1 MKKRICNIS
10 WLFALLAVVTL
21 GFTACDTDT
30 DSNPTLDLSHVGEGF
45 TLNTP
50 ANAQNNTYDLA
61 NAKSVELT
69 CSQPNYGGMPL
80 MVRYYVQVSL
90 TEDFASSKELAT
102 SYPKARMAVD
112 AREINDAMV
121 ELFQEANPDTD
132 YPATPRPLYIK
143 LRAVIDGTDNMGET
157 YSNVITLPSVLATY
171 QAPEATFETQLYV
184 VGDAV
189 GTPWT
194 TWKVVPQIYGMPG
207 CYFTMIYVPAGKGF
221 KWGTFE
227 QDWRGY
233 DRIRNWDDVAGAGV
247 SAADDGNILFENG
260 GWYVLFFE
268 AEIVGSS
275 VQYDLHIYPGAAY
288 VTGAG
293 CYTGDWLDADPTW
306 QLVAPADQ
314 TGEWASPAFIG
325 SGELRAYIKV
335 PGYDWWRTEF
345 TFHNGEIFWRNVD
358 IPNSWAETMGSDYSV
373 QVTPGQA
380 LFVNFDTNT
389 GEVR

>member
-10 WLFALLAVVTL
+10 WLFALLAMVTL
-21 GFTACDTDT
+21 GFTACETDN

-90 TEDFASSKELAT
+90 TEDFASYKELAT
-102 SYPKARMAVD
+102 SYTTAKMAVD

-121 ELFQEANPDTD
+121 ELFQEAKPDTD

-157 YSNVITLPSVLATY
+157 YSNVIALPSVLASY

-184 VGDAV
+184 VGQAI
-189 GTPWT
+189 GEAWS
-194 TWKVVPQIYGMPG
+194 TWKPVPQIYDMPG
-207 CYFTMIYVPAGKGF
+207 YYYTVVYVPEGTGF
-221 KWGTFE
+221 KWGAYE

-233 DRIRNWDDVAGAGV
+233 DRIRNWDDVAGADV
-247 SAADDGNILFENG
+247 SASSDGNIVFANG
-260 GWYVLFFE
+260 GWYTLFFE

-275 VQYDLHIYPGAAY
+275 VQYDLHILPAEVY
-288 VTGAG
+288 VIGNSMG
-293 CYTGDWLDADPTW
+293 GNWNVADPTLAL
-306 QLVAPADQ
+306 QAPADQ
-314 TGEWASPAFIG
+314 TGDWVSPAFTG
-325 SGELRAYIKV
+325 SGELRAYVNV

-345 TFHNGEIFWRNVD
+345 TLHNGEVYWRDVNIID
-358 IPNSWAETMGSDYSV
+358 SWSELGSDYAV
-373 QVTPGQA
+373 QVSPGQC
-380 LFVNFDTNT
+380 LYVNFDSNT

>member
-10 WLFALLAVVTL
+10 WLLALLAVVTL

-30 DSNPTLDLSHVGEGF
+30 DSNPTLDLSHVDEGF
-45 TLNTP
+45 PLNVP
-50 ANAQNNTYDLA
+50 ANAENNTYDLA
-61 NAKSVELT
+61 NATSLELT

-90 TEDFASSKELAT
+90 TEDFASYRELAT
-102 SYPKARMAVD
+102 SYTTAKMAVD

-132 YPATPRPLYIK
+132 YPATPCPLYIK

-157 YSNVITLPSVLATY
+157 YSNVITLPSVLASY

-184 VGDAV
+184 VGQAI
-189 GTPWT
+189 GEAWS
-194 TWKVVPQIYGMPG
+194 TWKPVPQIYDMPG
-207 CYFTMIYVPAGKGF
+207 CYYTVVYVPEGTGF
-221 KWGTFE
+221 KWGAYE

-233 DRIRNWDDVAGAGV
+233 DRIRNWDDVAGADV
-247 SAADDGNILFENG
+247 SASSDGNIVFANG
-260 GWYVLFFE
+260 GWYTLFFE

-275 VQYDLHIYPGAAY
+275 VQYDLHILPAEVY
-288 VTGAG
+288 VIGNSMG
-293 CYTGDWLDADPTW
+293 GNWNVADPTLAL
-306 QLVAPADQ
+306 QAPADQ
-314 TGEWASPAFIG
+314 TGDWVSPAFTG
-325 SGELRAYIKV
+325 SGELRAYVNV

-345 TFHNGEIFWRNVD
+345 TLHNGEVYWRDVNIID
-358 IPNSWAETMGSDYSV
+358 SWSELGSDYAV
-373 QVTPGQA
+373 QVSPGQC
-380 LFVNFDTNT
+380 LYVNFDSNT

>member
-10 WLFALLAVVTL
+10 WLFALLAMVTL
-21 GFTACDTDT
+21 GFTACETDN

-90 TEDFASSKELAT
+90 TEDFASYKELAT
-102 SYPKARMAVD
+102 SYTTAKMAVD

-157 YSNVITLPSVLATY
+157 YSNVITLPSVLASY

-184 VGDAV
+184 VGQAI
-189 GTPWT
+189 GEAWS
-194 TWKVVPQIYGMPG
+194 TWKPVPQIYDMPG
-207 CYFTMIYVPAGKGF
+207 CYYTVVYVPEGTGF
-221 KWGTFE
+221 KWGAYE

-233 DRIRNWDDVAGAGV
+233 DRIRNWDDVAGADV
-247 SAADDGNILFENG
+247 SASSDGNIVFANG
-260 GWYVLFFE
+260 GWYTLFFE

-275 VQYDLHIYPGAAY
+275 VQYDLHILPAEVY
-288 VTGAG
+288 VIGNSMG
-293 CYTGDWLDADPTW
+293 GNWNVADPTLAL
-306 QLVAPADQ
+306 QAPADQ
-314 TGEWASPAFIG
+314 TGDWVSPAFTG
-325 SGELRAYIKV
+325 SGELRAYVNV

-345 TFHNGEIFWRNVD
+345 TLHNGEVYWRDVNIID
-358 IPNSWAETMGSDYSV
+358 SWSELGSDYAV
-373 QVTPGQA
+373 QVSPGQC
-380 LFVNFDTNT
+380 LYVNFDSNT

>member
-10 WLFALLAVVTL
+10 WLFALLAMVTL
-21 GFTACDTDT
+21 GFTACETDN

-90 TEDFASSKELAT
+90 TEDFASYKELAT
-102 SYPKARMAVD
+102 SYTTAKMAVN

-157 YSNVITLPSVLATY
+157 YSNVITLPSVLASY

-184 VGDAV
+184 VGQAI
-189 GTPWT
+189 GEAWS
-194 TWKVVPQIYGMPG
+194 TWKPVPQIYDMPG
-207 CYFTMIYVPAGKGF
+207 CYYTVVYVPEGTGF
-221 KWGTFE
+221 KWGVEE

-233 DRIRNWDDVAGAGV
+233 DRIRNWDDVAGADV
-247 SAADDGNILFENG
+247 SASSDGNIVFANG
-260 GWYVLFFE
+260 GWYTLFFE

-275 VQYDLHIYPGAAY
+275 VQYDLHILPAEVY
-288 VTGAG
+288 VIGNSMG
-293 CYTGDWLDADPTW
+293 GNWNVADPTLAL
-306 QLVAPADQ
+306 QAPADQ
-314 TGEWASPAFIG
+314 TGDWVSPAFTG
-325 SGELRAYIKV
+325 SGELRAYVNV

-345 TFHNGEIFWRNVD
+345 TLHNGEVYWRDVNIID
-358 IPNSWAETMGSDYSV
+358 SWSELGSDYAV
-373 QVTPGQA
+373 QVSPGQC
-380 LFVNFDTNT
+380 LYVNFDSNT

>member
-10 WLFALLAVVTL
+10 WLLALLAVVTL

-45 TLNTP
+45 PLNVP
-50 ANAQNNTYDLA
+50 ANAENNTYDLA

-90 TEDFASSKELAT
+90 TEDFASYKELAT
-102 SYPKARMAVD
+102 SYTKAKMAVV

-157 YSNVITLPSVLATY
+157 YSNVITLPSVLASY

-184 VGDAV
+184 VGQAI
-189 GTPWT
+189 GEAWS
-194 TWKVVPQIYGMPG
+194 TWKPVPQIYDMPG
-207 CYFTMIYVPAGKGF
+207 CYYTVVYVPEGTGF
-221 KWGTFE
+221 KWGAYE

-233 DRIRNWDDVAGAGV
+233 DRIRNWDDVAGADV
-247 SAADDGNILFENG
+247 SASSDGNIVFANG
-260 GWYVLFFE
+260 GWYTLFFE

-275 VQYDLHIYPGAAY
+275 VQYDLHILPAEVY
-288 VTGAG
+288 VIGNSMG
-293 CYTGDWLDADPTW
+293 GNWNVADPTLAL
-306 QLVAPADQ
+306 QAPADQ
-314 TGEWASPAFIG
+314 TGDWVSPAFTG
-325 SGELRAYIKV
+325 SGELRAYVNV

-345 TFHNGEIFWRNVD
+345 TLHNGEVYWRDVNIID
-358 IPNSWAETMGSDYSV
+358 SWSELGSDYAV
-373 QVTPGQA
+373 QVSPGQC
-380 LFVNFDTNT
+380 LYVNFDSNT

>member
-10 WLFALLAVVTL
+10 WLLALLAVVTL

-45 TLNTP
+45 PLNVP
-50 ANAQNNTYDLA
+50 ANAENNTYDLA
-61 NAKSVELT
+61 NATSLELT

-90 TEDFASSKELAT
+90 TEDFASYRELAT
-102 SYPKARMAVD
+102 SYTTAKMAVD

-132 YPATPRPLYIK
+132 YPATPCPLYIK

-184 VGDAV
+184 VGQAI
-189 GTPWT
+189 GEAWS
-194 TWKVVPQIYGMPG
+194 TWKPVPQIYDMPG
-207 CYFTMIYVPAGKGF
+207 CYYTVVYVPEGTGF
-221 KWGTFE
+221 KWGAYE

-233 DRIRNWDDVAGAGV
+233 DRIRNWDDVAGADV
-247 SAADDGNILFENG
+247 SASSDGNIVFANG
-260 GWYVLFFE
+260 GWYTLFFE

-275 VQYDLHIYPGAAY
+275 VQYDLHILPAEVY
-288 VTGAG
+288 VIGNSMG
-293 CYTGDWLDADPTW
+293 GNWNVADPTLAL
-306 QLVAPADQ
+306 QAPADQ
-314 TGEWASPAFIG
+314 TGDWVSPAFTG
-325 SGELRAYIKV
+325 SGELRAYVNV

-345 TFHNGEIFWRNVD
+345 TLHNGEVYWRDVNIID
-358 IPNSWAETMGSDYSV
+358 SWSELGSDYAV
-373 QVTPGQA
+373 QVSPGQC
-380 LFVNFDTNT
+380 LYVNFDSNT

>member
-10 WLFALLAVVTL
+10 WLFALLAMVTL
-21 GFTACDTDT
+21 GFTACETDN

-80 MVRYYVQVSL
+80 MVRYCVQVSL
-90 TEDFASSKELAT
+90 TEDFASYRELAT
-102 SYPKARMAVD
+102 SYTTAKMAVD

-157 YSNVITLPSVLATY
+157 YSNVITLPSVLASY

-184 VGDAV
+184 VGQAI
-189 GTPWT
+189 GEAWS
-194 TWKVVPQIYGMPG
+194 TWKPVPQIYDMPG
-207 CYFTMIYVPAGKGF
+207 CYYTVVYVPEGTGF
-221 KWGTFE
+221 KWGVYE

-233 DRIRNWDDVAGAGV
+233 DRIRNWDDVAGADV
-247 SAADDGNILFENG
+247 SASSDGNIVFANG
-260 GWYVLFFE
+260 GWYTLFFE

-275 VQYDLHIYPGAAY
+275 VQYDLHILPAEVY
-288 VTGAG
+288 VIGNSMG
-293 CYTGDWLDADPTW
+293 GNWNVADPTLAL
-306 QLVAPADQ
+306 QAPADQ
-314 TGEWASPAFIG
+314 TGDWVSPAFTG
-325 SGELRAYIKV
+325 SGELRAYVNV

-345 TFHNGEIFWRNVD
+345 TLHNGEVYWRDVNIID
-358 IPNSWAETMGSDYSV
+358 SWSELGSDYAV
-373 QVTPGQA
+373 QVSPGQC
-380 LFVNFDTNT
+380 LYVNFDSNT

>member
-10 WLFALLAVVTL
+10 WLLALLAVVTL

-45 TLNTP
+45 PLNVP
-50 ANAQNNTYDLA
+50 ANAENNTYDLA
-61 NAKSVELT
+61 NATSLELT

-90 TEDFASSKELAT
+90 TEDFASYRELAT
-102 SYPKARMAVD
+102 SYTTAKMAVD

-132 YPATPRPLYIK
+132 YPATPCPLYIK

-157 YSNVITLPSVLATY
+157 YSNVITLPSVLASY

-184 VGDAV
+184 VGQAI
-189 GTPWT
+189 GEAWS
-194 TWKVVPQIYGMPG
+194 TWKPVPQIYDMPG
-207 CYFTMIYVPAGKGF
+207 CYYTVVYVPEGTGF
-221 KWGTFE
+221 KWGAYE

-233 DRIRNWDDVAGAGV
+233 DRIRNWDDVAGADV
-247 SAADDGNILFENG
+247 SASSDGNIVFANG
-260 GWYVLFFE
+260 GWYTLFFE

-275 VQYDLHIYPGAAY
+275 VQYDLHILPAEVY
-288 VTGAG
+288 VIGNSMG
-293 CYTGDWLDADPTW
+293 GNWNVADPTLAL
-306 QLVAPADQ
+306 QAPADQ
-314 TGEWASPAFIG
+314 TGDWVSPAFTG
-325 SGELRAYIKV
+325 SGELRAYVNV

-345 TFHNGEIFWRNVD
+345 TLHNGEVYWRDVNIID
-358 IPNSWAETMGSDYSV
+358 SWSELGSDYAV
-373 QVTPGQA
+373 QVSPGQR
-380 LFVNFDTNT
+380 LYVNFDSNT

>member
-10 WLFALLAVVTL
+10 WLLALLAVVTL

-45 TLNTP
+45 PLNVP
-50 ANAQNNTYDLA
+50 ANAENNTYDLA
-61 NAKSVELT
+61 NATSLELT

-90 TEDFASSKELAT
+90 TEDFASYKELAT
-102 SYPKARMAVD
+102 SYTKAKMAVD

-157 YSNVITLPSVLATY
+157 YSNVITLPSVLASY

-184 VGDAV
+184 VGQAI
-189 GTPWT
+189 GEAWS
-194 TWKVVPQIYGMPG
+194 TWKPVPQIYDMPG
-207 CYFTMIYVPAGKGF
+207 CYYTVVYVPEGTGF
-221 KWGTFE
+221 KWGAYE

-233 DRIRNWDDVAGAGV
+233 DRIRNWDDVAGADV
-247 SAADDGNILFENG
+247 SASSDGNIVFANG
-260 GWYVLFFE
+260 GWYTLFFE

-275 VQYDLHIYPGAAY
+275 VQYDLHILPAEVY
-288 VTGAG
+288 VIGNSMG
-293 CYTGDWLDADPTW
+293 GNWNVADPTLAL
-306 QLVAPADQ
+306 QAPADQ
-314 TGEWASPAFIG
+314 TGDWVSPAFTG
-325 SGELRAYIKV
+325 SGELRAYVNV

-345 TFHNGEIFWRNVD
+345 TLHNGEVYWRDVNIID
-358 IPNSWAETMGSDYSV
+358 SWSELGSDYAV
-373 QVTPGQA
+373 QVSPGQC
-380 LFVNFDTNT
+380 LYVNFDSNT

>member
-1 MKKRICNIS
+1 
-10 WLFALLAVVTL
+10 
-21 GFTACDTDT
+21 
-30 DSNPTLDLSHVGEGF
+30 
-45 TLNTP
+45 
-50 ANAQNNTYDLA
+50 
-61 NAKSVELT
+61 
-69 CSQPNYGGMPL
+69 
-80 MVRYYVQVSL
+80 
-90 TEDFASSKELAT
+90 
-102 SYPKARMAVD
+102 MA
-112 AREINDAMV
+112 
-121 ELFQEANPDTD
+121 P
-132 YPATPRPLYIK
+132 
-143 LRAVIDGTDNMGET
+143 
-157 YSNVITLPSVLATY
+157 
-171 QAPEATFETQLYV
+171 V

-221 KWGTFE
+221 KWGAFE

-335 PGYDWWRTEF
+335 PGYDWWHTEF
-345 TFHNGEIFWRNVD
+345 TLHNGEVYWRDVNIID
-358 IPNSWAETMGSDYSV
+358 SWSELGSDYAV
-373 QVTPGQA
+373 QVSPGQC
-380 LFVNFDTNT
+380 LYVNFDSNT

>member
-102 SYPKARMAVD
+102 SYPTARMAVD

-121 ELFQEANPDTD
+121 ELFQEANPGTD

-157 YSNVITLPSVLATY
+157 YSNVITLPSVLASY

-184 VGDAV
+184 VGQAI
-189 GTPWT
+189 GEAWS
-194 TWKVVPQIYGMPG
+194 TWKPVPQIYDMPG
-207 CYFTMIYVPAGKGF
+207 CYYTVVYVPEGTGF
-221 KWGTFE
+221 KWGAYE

-233 DRIRNWDDVAGAGV
+233 DRIRNWDDVAGADV
-247 SAADDGNILFENG
+247 SASSDGNIVFANG
-260 GWYVLFFE
+260 GWYTLFFE

-275 VQYDLHIYPGAAY
+275 VQYDLHILPAEVY
-288 VTGAG
+288 VIGNSMG
-293 CYTGDWLDADPTW
+293 GNWNVADPTLAL
-306 QLVAPADQ
+306 QAPADQ
-314 TGEWASPAFIG
+314 TGDWVSPAFTG
-325 SGELRAYIKV
+325 SGELRAYVNV

-345 TFHNGEIFWRNVD
+345 TLHNGEVYWRDVNIID
-358 IPNSWAETMGSDYSV
+358 SWSELGSDYAV
-373 QVTPGQA
+373 QVSPGQC
-380 LFVNFDTNT
+380 LYVNFDSNT

>member
-90 TEDFASSKELAT
+90 TEDFASYKELAT
-102 SYPKARMAVD
+102 SYTKAKMAVD

-132 YPATPRPLYIK
+132 YPATPCPLYIK

-157 YSNVITLPSVLATY
+157 YSNVITLPSVLASY

-184 VGDAV
+184 VGQAI
-189 GTPWT
+189 GEAWS
-194 TWKVVPQIYGMPG
+194 TWKPVPQIYDMPG
-207 CYFTMIYVPAGKGF
+207 CYYTVVYVPEGTGF
-221 KWGTFE
+221 KWGAYE

-233 DRIRNWDDVAGAGV
+233 DRIRNWDDVAGADV
-247 SAADDGNILFENG
+247 SASSDGNIVFANG
-260 GWYVLFFE
+260 GWYTLFFE

-275 VQYDLHIYPGAAY
+275 VQYDLHILPAEVY
-288 VTGAG
+288 VIGNSMG
-293 CYTGDWLDADPTW
+293 GNWNVADPTLAL
-306 QLVAPADQ
+306 QAPADQ
-314 TGEWASPAFIG
+314 TGDWVSPAFTG
-325 SGELRAYIKV
+325 SGELRAYVNV

-345 TFHNGEIFWRNVD
+345 TLHNGEVYWRDVNIID
-358 IPNSWAETMGSDYSV
+358 SWSELGSDYAV
-373 QVTPGQA
+373 QVSPGQC
-380 LFVNFDTNT
+380 LYVNFDSNT

>member
-10 WLFALLAVVTL
+10 WLLALIAVVTL

-45 TLNTP
+45 PLNVP
-50 ANAQNNTYDLA
+50 ANAENNTYDLA
-61 NAKSVELT
+61 NATSLELT

-90 TEDFASSKELAT
+90 TEDFASFRELAT
-102 SYPKARMAVD
+102 SYTMAKMAVD

-132 YPATPRPLYIK
+132 YPATPCPLYIK

-157 YSNVITLPSVLATY
+157 YSNVITLPSVLASY

-184 VGDAV
+184 VGQAI
-189 GTPWT
+189 GEAWS
-194 TWKVVPQIYGMPG
+194 TWKPVPQIYDMPG
-207 CYFTMIYVPAGKGF
+207 CYYTVVYVPEGTGF
-221 KWGTFE
+221 KWGAYE

-233 DRIRNWDDVAGAGV
+233 DRIRNWDDVAGADV
-247 SAADDGNILFENG
+247 SASSDGNIVFANG
-260 GWYVLFFE
+260 GWYTLFFE

-275 VQYDLHIYPGAAY
+275 VQYDLHILPAEVY
-288 VTGAG
+288 VIGNSMG
-293 CYTGDWLDADPTW
+293 GNWNVADPTLAL
-306 QLVAPADQ
+306 QAPADQ
-314 TGEWASPAFIG
+314 TGDWVSPAFTG
-325 SGELRAYIKV
+325 SGELRAYVNV

-345 TFHNGEIFWRNVD
+345 TLHNGEVYWRDVNIID
-358 IPNSWAETMGSDYSV
+358 SWSELGSDYAV
-373 QVTPGQA
+373 QVSPGQC
-380 LFVNFDTNT
+380 LYVNFDSNT

>member
-30 DSNPTLDLSHVGEGF
+30 DSNPTLDLNHVGEGF

-102 SYPKARMAVD
+102 SYPTARMAVD

-157 YSNVITLPSVLATY
+157 YSNVITLPSVLASY

-184 VGDAV
+184 VGQAI
-189 GTPWT
+189 GEAWS
-194 TWKVVPQIYGMPG
+194 TWKPVPQIYDMPG
-207 CYFTMIYVPAGKGF
+207 CYYTVVYVPEGTGF
-221 KWGTFE
+221 KWGAYE

-233 DRIRNWDDVAGAGV
+233 DRIRNWDDVAGADV
-247 SAADDGNILFENG
+247 SASSDGNIVFANG
-260 GWYVLFFE
+260 GWYTLFFE

-275 VQYDLHIYPGAAY
+275 VQYDLHILPAEVY
-288 VTGAG
+288 VIGNSMG
-293 CYTGDWLDADPTW
+293 GNWNVADPTLAL
-306 QLVAPADQ
+306 QAPADQ
-314 TGEWASPAFIG
+314 TGDWVSPAFTG
-325 SGELRAYIKV
+325 SGELRAYVNV

-345 TFHNGEIFWRNVD
+345 TLHNGEVYWRDVNIID
-358 IPNSWAETMGSDYSV
+358 SWSELGSDYAV
-373 QVTPGQA
+373 QVSPGQC
-380 LFVNFDTNT
+380 LYVNFDSNT

>member
-102 SYPKARMAVD
+102 SYPTARMAVD

-132 YPATPRPLYIK
+132 YPATPRALYIK

-157 YSNVITLPSVLATY
+157 YSNVITLPSVLASY

-184 VGDAV
+184 VGQAI
-189 GTPWT
+189 GEAWS
-194 TWKVVPQIYGMPG
+194 TWKPVPQIYDMPG
-207 CYFTMIYVPAGKGF
+207 CYYTVVYVPEGTGF
-221 KWGTFE
+221 KWGAYE

-233 DRIRNWDDVAGAGV
+233 DRIHNWDDVAGADV
-247 SAADDGNILFENG
+247 SASSDGNIVFANG
-260 GWYVLFFE
+260 GWYTLFFE

-275 VQYDLHIYPGAAY
+275 VQYDLHILPAEVY
-288 VTGAG
+288 VIGNSMG
-293 CYTGDWLDADPTW
+293 GNWNVADPTLAL
-306 QLVAPADQ
+306 QAPADQ
-314 TGEWASPAFIG
+314 TGDWVSPAFTG
-325 SGELRAYIKV
+325 SGELRAYVNV

-345 TFHNGEIFWRNVD
+345 TLHNGEVYWRDVNIID
-358 IPNSWAETMGSDYSV
+358 SWSELGSDYAV
-373 QVTPGQA
+373 QVSPGQC
-380 LFVNFDTNT
+380 LYVNFDSNT

>member
-10 WLFALLAVVTL
+10 WLLALLAVVTL
-21 GFTACDTDT
+21 GFTACETDT
-30 DSNPTLDLSHVGEGF
+30 DSNPTLDLSHVDEGF
-45 TLNTP
+45 PLNVP
-50 ANAQNNTYDLA
+50 ANAENNTYDLA
-61 NAKSVELT
+61 NATSLELT

-90 TEDFASSKELAT
+90 TEDFASYKELAT
-102 SYPKARMAVD
+102 SYTTAKMAVD

-157 YSNVITLPSVLATY
+157 YSNVIALPSVLASY

-184 VGDAV
+184 VGQAI
-189 GTPWT
+189 GEAWS
-194 TWKVVPQIYGMPG
+194 TWKPVPQIYDMPG
-207 CYFTMIYVPAGKGF
+207 CYYTVVYVPEGTGF
-221 KWGTFE
+221 KWGAYE

-233 DRIRNWDDVAGAGV
+233 DRIRNWDDVAGADV
-247 SAADDGNILFENG
+247 SASSDGNIVFANG
-260 GWYVLFFE
+260 GWYTLFFE

-275 VQYDLHIYPGAAY
+275 VQYDLHILPAEVY
-288 VTGAG
+288 VIGNSMG
-293 CYTGDWLDADPTW
+293 GNWNVADPTLAL
-306 QLVAPADQ
+306 QAPADQ
-314 TGEWASPAFIG
+314 TGDWVSPAFTG
-325 SGELRAYIKV
+325 SGELRAYVNV

-345 TFHNGEIFWRNVD
+345 TLHNGEVYWRDVNIID
-358 IPNSWAETMGSDYSV
+358 SWSELGSDYAV
-373 QVTPGQA
+373 QVSPGQC
-380 LFVNFDTNT
+380 LYVNFDSNT

>member
-10 WLFALLAVVTL
+10 WLFALLAMVTL
-21 GFTACDTDT
+21 GFTACETDN

-90 TEDFASSKELAT
+90 TEDFASYKELAT
-102 SYPKARMAVD
+102 SYTTAKMAVN

-132 YPATPRPLYIK
+132 YPATPCPLYIK

-221 KWGTFE
+221 KWGAFE

-275 VQYDLHIYPGAAY
+275 VQYDLHILPAEVY
-288 VTGAG
+288 VIGNSMG
-293 CYTGDWLDADPTW
+293 GNWNVADPTLAL
-306 QLVAPADQ
+306 QAPADQ
-314 TGEWASPAFIG
+314 TGDWVSPAFTG
-325 SGELRAYIKV
+325 SGELRAYVNV

-345 TFHNGEIFWRNVD
+345 TLHNGEVYWRDVNIID
-358 IPNSWAETMGSDYSV
+358 SWSELGSDYAV
-373 QVTPGQA
+373 QVSPGQC
-380 LFVNFDTNT
+380 LYVNFDSNT

>member
-10 WLFALLAVVTL
+10 WLLALLAVVTL
-21 GFTACDTDT
+21 GFTACETDT
-30 DSNPTLDLSHVGEGF
+30 DSNPTLDLSHVDEGF
-45 TLNTP
+45 PLNVP
-50 ANAQNNTYDLA
+50 ANAENNTYDLA
-61 NAKSVELT
+61 NATSLELT

-90 TEDFASSKELAT
+90 TEDFASYKELAT
-102 SYPKARMAVD
+102 SYTTAKMAVD

-157 YSNVITLPSVLATY
+157 YSNVITLPSVLASY

-184 VGDAV
+184 VGQAI
-189 GTPWT
+189 GEAWS
-194 TWKVVPQIYGMPG
+194 TWKPVPQIYDMPG
-207 CYFTMIYVPAGKGF
+207 CYYTVVYVPEGTGF
-221 KWGTFE
+221 KWGAYE

-233 DRIRNWDDVAGAGV
+233 DRIRNWDDVAGADV
-247 SAADDGNILFENG
+247 SASSDGNIVFANG
-260 GWYVLFFE
+260 GWYTLFFE

-275 VQYDLHIYPGAAY
+275 VQYDLHILPAEVY
-288 VTGAG
+288 VIGNSMG
-293 CYTGDWLDADPTW
+293 GNWNVADPTLAL
-306 QLVAPADQ
+306 QAPADQ
-314 TGEWASPAFIG
+314 TGDWVSPAFTG
-325 SGELRAYIKV
+325 SGELRAYVNV

-345 TFHNGEIFWRNVD
+345 TLHNGEVYWRDVNIID
-358 IPNSWAETMGSDYSV
+358 SWSELGSDYAV
-373 QVTPGQA
+373 QVSPGQC
-380 LFVNFDTNT
+380 LYVNFDSNT

>member
-10 WLFALLAVVTL
+10 WLFALLAMVTL
-21 GFTACDTDT
+21 GFTACETDN

-80 MVRYYVQVSL
+80 IVRYYVQVSL
-90 TEDFASSKELAT
+90 TEDFASYKELAT
-102 SYPKARMAVD
+102 SYTTAKMAVN

-157 YSNVITLPSVLATY
+157 YSNVITLPSVLASY

-184 VGDAV
+184 VGQAI
-189 GTPWT
+189 GEAWS
-194 TWKVVPQIYGMPG
+194 TWKPVPQIYDMPG
-207 CYFTMIYVPAGKGF
+207 CYYTVVYVPEGTGF
-221 KWGTFE
+221 KWGAYE

-233 DRIRNWDDVAGAGV
+233 DRIRNWDDVAGADV
-247 SAADDGNILFENG
+247 SASSDGNIVFANG
-260 GWYVLFFE
+260 GWYTLFFE

-275 VQYDLHIYPGAAY
+275 VQYDLHILPAEVY
-288 VTGAG
+288 VIGNSMG
-293 CYTGDWLDADPTW
+293 GNWNVADPTLAL
-306 QLVAPADQ
+306 QAPADQ
-314 TGEWASPAFIG
+314 TGDWVSPAFTG
-325 SGELRAYIKV
+325 SGELRAYVNV

-345 TFHNGEIFWRNVD
+345 TLHNGEVYWRDVNIID
-358 IPNSWAETMGSDYSV
+358 SWSELGSDYAV
-373 QVTPGQA
+373 QVSPGQC
-380 LFVNFDTNT
+380 LYVNFDSNT

>member
-10 WLFALLAVVTL
+10 WLFALLAMVTL
-21 GFTACDTDT
+21 GFTACETDN

-90 TEDFASSKELAT
+90 TEDFASYKELAT
-102 SYPKARMAVD
+102 SYTTAKMAVN

-132 YPATPRPLYIK
+132 YPAAPRPLYIK

-157 YSNVITLPSVLATY
+157 YSNVITLPSVLASY

-184 VGDAV
+184 VGQAI
-189 GTPWT
+189 GEAWS
-194 TWKVVPQIYGMPG
+194 TWKPVPQIYDMPG
-207 CYFTMIYVPAGKGF
+207 CYYTVVYVPEGTGF
-221 KWGTFE
+221 KWGAYE

-233 DRIRNWDDVAGAGV
+233 DRIRNWDDVAGADV
-247 SAADDGNILFENG
+247 SASSDGNIVFANG
-260 GWYVLFFE
+260 GWYTLFFE

-275 VQYDLHIYPGAAY
+275 VQYDLHILPAEVY
-288 VTGAG
+288 VIGNSMG
-293 CYTGDWLDADPTW
+293 GNWNVADPTLAL
-306 QLVAPADQ
+306 QAPADQ
-314 TGEWASPAFIG
+314 TGDWVSPAFTG
-325 SGELRAYIKV
+325 SGELRAYVNV

-345 TFHNGEIFWRNVD
+345 TLHNGEVYWRDVNIID
-358 IPNSWAETMGSDYSV
+358 SWSELGSDYAV
-373 QVTPGQA
+373 QVSPGQR
-380 LFVNFDTNT
+380 LYVNFDSNT

>member
-10 WLFALLAVVTL
+10 WLLALLAVVTL

-45 TLNTP
+45 PLNVP
-50 ANAQNNTYDLA
+50 ANAENNTYDLA
-61 NAKSVELT
+61 NATSLELT

-90 TEDFASSKELAT
+90 TEDFASYKELAT
-102 SYPKARMAVD
+102 SYTMAKMAVD
-112 AREINDAMV
+112 AREINNAMV

-157 YSNVITLPSVLATY
+157 YSNVITLPSVLASY

-184 VGDAV
+184 VGQAI
-189 GTPWT
+189 GEAWS
-194 TWKVVPQIYGMPG
+194 TWKPVPQIYDMPG
-207 CYFTMIYVPAGKGF
+207 CYYTVVYVPEGTGF
-221 KWGTFE
+221 KWGAYE

-233 DRIRNWDDVAGAGV
+233 DRIRNWDDVAGADV
-247 SAADDGNILFENG
+247 SASSDGNIVFANG

-275 VQYDLHIYPGAAY
+275 VQYDLHILPAEVY
-288 VTGAG
+288 VIGNSMG
-293 CYTGDWLDADPTW
+293 GNWNVADPTLAL
-306 QLVAPADQ
+306 QAPADQ
-314 TGEWASPAFIG
+314 TGDWVSPAFTG
-325 SGELRAYIKV
+325 SGELRAYVNV

-345 TFHNGEIFWRNVD
+345 TLHNGEVYWRDVNIID
-358 IPNSWAETMGSDYSV
+358 SWSELGSDYAV
-373 QVTPGQA
+373 QVSPGQC
-380 LFVNFDTNT
+380 LYVNFDSNT

>member
-10 WLFALLAVVTL
+10 WLLALLAVVTL
-21 GFTACDTDT
+21 GFTACETDT
-30 DSNPTLDLSHVGEGF
+30 DSNPTLDLSHVDERF
-45 TLNTP
+45 PLNVP
-50 ANAQNNTYDLA
+50 ANAENNTYDLA
-61 NAKSVELT
+61 NATSLELT

-90 TEDFASSKELAT
+90 TEDFASYKELAT
-102 SYPKARMAVD
+102 SYTTAKMAVD

-157 YSNVITLPSVLATY
+157 YSNVIALPSVLASY

-184 VGDAV
+184 VGQAI
-189 GTPWT
+189 GEAWS
-194 TWKVVPQIYGMPG
+194 TWKPVPQIYDMPG
-207 CYFTMIYVPAGKGF
+207 CYYTVVYVPEGTGF
-221 KWGTFE
+221 KWGAYE

-233 DRIRNWDDVAGAGV
+233 DRIRNWDDVAGADV
-247 SAADDGNILFENG
+247 SASSDGNIVFANG
-260 GWYVLFFE
+260 GWYTLFFE

-275 VQYDLHIYPGAAY
+275 VQYDLHILPAEVY
-288 VTGAG
+288 VIGNSMG
-293 CYTGDWLDADPTW
+293 GNWNVADPTLAL
-306 QLVAPADQ
+306 QAPADQ
-314 TGEWASPAFIG
+314 TGDWVSPAFTG
-325 SGELRAYIKV
+325 SGELRAYVNV

-345 TFHNGEIFWRNVD
+345 TLHNGEVYWRDVNIID
-358 IPNSWAETMGSDYSV
+358 SWSELGSDYAV
-373 QVTPGQA
+373 QVLPGQC
-380 LFVNFDTNT
+380 LYVNFDSNT

>member
-10 WLFALLAVVTL
+10 WLLALLAVVTL

-45 TLNTP
+45 PLNVP
-50 ANAQNNTYDLA
+50 ANAENNTYDLA
-61 NAKSVELT
+61 NATSLELT

-90 TEDFASSKELAT
+90 TEDFASFRELAT
-102 SYPKARMAVD
+102 SYTTAKMAVD

-157 YSNVITLPSVLATY
+157 YSNVITLPSVLASY

-184 VGDAV
+184 VGQAI
-189 GTPWT
+189 GEAWS
-194 TWKVVPQIYGMPG
+194 TWKPVPQIYDMPG
-207 CYFTMIYVPAGKGF
+207 CYYTVVYVPEGTGF
-221 KWGTFE
+221 KWGAYE

-233 DRIRNWDDVAGAGV
+233 DRIRNWDDVAGADV
-247 SAADDGNILFENG
+247 SASSDGNIVFANG
-260 GWYVLFFE
+260 GWYTLFFE

-275 VQYDLHIYPGAAY
+275 VQYDLHILPAEVY
-288 VTGAG
+288 VIGNSMG
-293 CYTGDWLDADPTW
+293 GNWNVADPTLAL
-306 QLVAPADQ
+306 QAPADQ
-314 TGEWASPAFIG
+314 TGDWVSPAFTG
-325 SGELRAYIKV
+325 SGELRAYVNV
-335 PGYDWWRTEF
+335 PGHDWWRTEF
-345 TFHNGEIFWRNVD
+345 TLHNGEVYWRDVNIID
-358 IPNSWAETMGSDYSV
+358 SWSELGSDYAV
-373 QVTPGQA
+373 QVSPGQC
-380 LFVNFDTNT
+380 LYVNFDSNT

>member
-112 AREINDAMV
+112 AREMNDAMV

-132 YPATPRPLYIK
+132 YPATPRALYIK

-184 VGDAV
+184 VGQAI
-189 GTPWT
+189 GEAWS
-194 TWKVVPQIYGMPG
+194 TWKPVPQIYDMPG
-207 CYFTMIYVPAGKGF
+207 CYYTVVYVPEGTGF
-221 KWGTFE
+221 KWGAYE

-233 DRIRNWDDVAGAGV
+233 DRIRNWDDVAGADV
-247 SAADDGNILFENG
+247 SASSDGNIVFANG
-260 GWYVLFFE
+260 GWYTLFFE

-275 VQYDLHIYPGAAY
+275 VQYDLHILPAEVY
-288 VTGAG
+288 VIGNSMG
-293 CYTGDWLDADPTW
+293 GNWNVADPTLAL
-306 QLVAPADQ
+306 QAPADQ
-314 TGEWASPAFIG
+314 TGDWVSPAFTG
-325 SGELRAYIKV
+325 SGELRAYVNV
-335 PGYDWWRTEF
+335 PGYDWWRTEL
-345 TFHNGEIFWRNVD
+345 TLHNGEVYWRDVNIID
-358 IPNSWAETMGSDYSV
+358 SWSELGSDYAV
-373 QVTPGQA
+373 QVSPGQC
-380 LFVNFDTNT
+380 LYVNFDSNT

>member
-10 WLFALLAVVTL
+10 WLLALLAVVTL

-45 TLNTP
+45 PLNVP
-50 ANAQNNTYDLA
+50 ANAENNTYDLA

-90 TEDFASSKELAT
+90 TEDFASYRELAT
-102 SYPKARMAVD
+102 SYTTAKMAVD

-132 YPATPRPLYIK
+132 YPATPCPLYIK

-184 VGDAV
+184 VGQAI
-189 GTPWT
+189 GEAWS
-194 TWKVVPQIYGMPG
+194 TWKPVPQIYDMPG
-207 CYFTMIYVPAGKGF
+207 CYYTVVYVPEGTGF
-221 KWGTFE
+221 KWGAYE

-233 DRIRNWDDVAGAGV
+233 DRIRNWDDVAGADV
-247 SAADDGNILFENG
+247 SASSDGNIVFANG
-260 GWYVLFFE
+260 GWYTLFFE

-275 VQYDLHIYPGAAY
+275 VQYDLHILPAEVY
-288 VTGAG
+288 VIGNSMG
-293 CYTGDWLDADPTW
+293 GNWNVADPTLAL
-306 QLVAPADQ
+306 QAPADQ
-314 TGEWASPAFIG
+314 TGDWVSPAFTS
-325 SGELRAYIKV
+325 SGELRAYVNV

-345 TFHNGEIFWRNVD
+345 TLHNGEVYWRDVNIID
-358 IPNSWAETMGSDYSV
+358 SWSELGSDYAV
-373 QVTPGQA
+373 QVSPGQC
-380 LFVNFDTNT
+380 LYVNFDSNT

>member
-10 WLFALLAVVTL
+10 WLFALLAMVTL
-21 GFTACDTDT
+21 GFTACETDN

-112 AREINDAMV
+112 AREMNDAMV

-132 YPATPRPLYIK
+132 YPATPRALYIK

-157 YSNVITLPSVLATY
+157 YSNVITLPSVLASY

-184 VGDAV
+184 VGQAI
-189 GTPWT
+189 GEAWS
-194 TWKVVPQIYGMPG
+194 TWKPVPQIYDMPG
-207 CYFTMIYVPAGKGF
+207 CYYTVVYVPEGTGF
-221 KWGTFE
+221 KWGAYE

-233 DRIRNWDDVAGAGV
+233 DRIRNWDDVAGADV
-247 SAADDGNILFENG
+247 SASSDGNIVFANG
-260 GWYVLFFE
+260 GWYTLFFE

-275 VQYDLHIYPGAAY
+275 VQYDLHILPAEVY
-288 VTGAG
+288 VIGNSMG
-293 CYTGDWLDADPTW
+293 GNWNVADPTLAL
-306 QLVAPADQ
+306 QAPADQ
-314 TGEWASPAFIG
+314 TGDWVSPAFTG
-325 SGELRAYIKV
+325 SGELRAYVNV

-345 TFHNGEIFWRNVD
+345 TLHNGEVYWRDVNIID
-358 IPNSWAETMGSDYSV
+358 SWSELGSDYAV
-373 QVTPGQA
+373 QVSPGQC
-380 LFVNFDTNT
+380 LYVNFDSNT

>member
-10 WLFALLAVVTL
+10 WLFALLAMVTL
-21 GFTACDTDT
+21 GFTACETDN

-90 TEDFASSKELAT
+90 TEDFASYKELAT
-102 SYPKARMAVD
+102 SYTTAKMAVN

-132 YPATPRPLYIK
+132 YPATPCPLYIK

-184 VGDAV
+184 VGQAI
-189 GTPWT
+189 GEAWS
-194 TWKVVPQIYGMPG
+194 TWKPVPQIYDMPG
-207 CYFTMIYVPAGKGF
+207 CYYTVVYVPEGTGF
-221 KWGTFE
+221 KWGAYE

-233 DRIRNWDDVAGAGV
+233 DRIRNWDDVAGADV
-247 SAADDGNILFENG
+247 SASSDGNIVFANG
-260 GWYVLFFE
+260 GWYTLFFE

-275 VQYDLHIYPGAAY
+275 VQYDLHILPAEVY
-288 VTGAG
+288 VIGNSMG
-293 CYTGDWLDADPTW
+293 GNWNVADPTLAL
-306 QLVAPADQ
+306 QAPADQ
-314 TGEWASPAFIG
+314 TGDWVSPAFTG
-325 SGELRAYIKV
+325 SGELRAYVNV

-345 TFHNGEIFWRNVD
+345 TLHNGEVYWRDVNIID
-358 IPNSWAETMGSDYSV
+358 SWSELGSDYAV
-373 QVTPGQA
+373 QVSPGQC
-380 LFVNFDTNT
+380 LYVNFDSNT

>member
-10 WLFALLAVVTL
+10 WLLALLAVVTL

-30 DSNPTLDLSHVGEGF
+30 DSNPTLDLSHVDEGF
-45 TLNTP
+45 PLNVP
-50 ANAQNNTYDLA
+50 ANAENNTYDLA
-61 NAKSVELT
+61 NATSLELT

-90 TEDFASSKELAT
+90 TEDFASYKELAT
-102 SYPKARMAVD
+102 SYTTAKMAVD
-112 AREINDAMV
+112 AGEINDAMV

-157 YSNVITLPSVLATY
+157 YSNVITLPSVLASY

-184 VGDAV
+184 VGQAI
-189 GTPWT
+189 GEAWS
-194 TWKVVPQIYGMPG
+194 TWKPVPQIYDMPG
-207 CYFTMIYVPAGKGF
+207 CYYTVVYVPEGTGF
-221 KWGTFE
+221 KWGAYE

-233 DRIRNWDDVAGAGV
+233 DRIRNWDDVAGADV
-247 SAADDGNILFENG
+247 SASSDGNIVFANG
-260 GWYVLFFE
+260 GWYTLFFE

-275 VQYDLHIYPGAAY
+275 VQYDLHILPAEVY
-288 VTGAG
+288 VIGNSMG
-293 CYTGDWLDADPTW
+293 GNWNVADPTLAL
-306 QLVAPADQ
+306 QAPADQ
-314 TGEWASPAFIG
+314 TGDWVSPAFTG
-325 SGELRAYIKV
+325 SGELRAYVNV

-345 TFHNGEIFWRNVD
+345 TLHNGEVYWRDVNIID
-358 IPNSWAETMGSDYSV
+358 SWSELGSDYAV
-373 QVTPGQA
+373 QVSPGQC
-380 LFVNFDTNT
+380 LYVNFDSNT

>member
-102 SYPKARMAVD
+102 SYPTARMAVD

-157 YSNVITLPSVLATY
+157 YSNVITLPSVLASY

-184 VGDAV
+184 VGQAI
-189 GTPWT
+189 GEAWS
-194 TWKVVPQIYGMPG
+194 TWKPVPQIYDMPG
-207 CYFTMIYVPAGKGF
+207 CYYTVVYVPEGTGF
-221 KWGTFE
+221 KWGAYE
-227 QDWRGY
+227 QDWCGY
-233 DRIRNWDDVAGAGV
+233 DRIRNWDDVAGADV
-247 SAADDGNILFENG
+247 SASSDGNIVFANG
-260 GWYVLFFE
+260 GWYTLFFE

-275 VQYDLHIYPGAAY
+275 VQYDLHILPAEVY
-288 VTGAG
+288 VIGNSMG
-293 CYTGDWLDADPTW
+293 GNWNVADPTLAL
-306 QLVAPADQ
+306 QAPADQ
-314 TGEWASPAFIG
+314 TGDWVSPAFTG
-325 SGELRAYIKV
+325 SGELRAYVNV

-345 TFHNGEIFWRNVD
+345 TLHNGEVYWRDVNIID
-358 IPNSWAETMGSDYSV
+358 SWSELGSDYAV
-373 QVTPGQA
+373 QVSPGQC
-380 LFVNFDTNT
+380 LYVNFDSNT

>member
-10 WLFALLAVVTL
+10 WLLALLAVVTL
-21 GFTACDTDT
+21 GFTACETDT
-30 DSNPTLDLSHVGEGF
+30 DSNPTLDLSHVDEGF
-45 TLNTP
+45 PLNVP
-50 ANAQNNTYDLA
+50 ANAENNTYDLA
-61 NAKSVELT
+61 NATSLELT

-90 TEDFASSKELAT
+90 TEDFASYKELAT
-102 SYPKARMAVD
+102 SYTKAKMAVD

-157 YSNVITLPSVLATY
+157 YSNVITLPSVLASY

-184 VGDAV
+184 VGQAI
-189 GTPWT
+189 GEAWS
-194 TWKVVPQIYGMPG
+194 TWKPVPQIYDMPG
-207 CYFTMIYVPAGKGF
+207 CYYTVVYVPEGTGF
-221 KWGTFE
+221 KWGAYE

-233 DRIRNWDDVAGAGV
+233 DRIRNWDDVAGADV
-247 SAADDGNILFENG
+247 SASSDGNIVFANG
-260 GWYVLFFE
+260 GWYTLFFE

-275 VQYDLHIYPGAAY
+275 VQYDLHILPAEVY
-288 VTGAG
+288 VIGNSMG
-293 CYTGDWLDADPTW
+293 GNWNVADPTLAL
-306 QLVAPADQ
+306 QAPADQ
-314 TGEWASPAFIG
+314 TGDWVSPAFTG
-325 SGELRAYIKV
+325 SGELRAYVNV

-345 TFHNGEIFWRNVD
+345 TLHNGEVYWRDVNIID
-358 IPNSWAETMGSDYSV
+358 SWSELGSDYAV
-373 QVTPGQA
+373 QVSPGQC
-380 LFVNFDTNT
+380 LYVNFDSNT

>member
-45 TLNTP
+45 PLNVP
-50 ANAQNNTYDLA
+50 ANAENNTYDLA

-90 TEDFASSKELAT
+90 TEDFASYKELAT
-102 SYPKARMAVD
+102 SYTTAKMAVD

-132 YPATPRPLYIK
+132 YPATPCPLYIK

-157 YSNVITLPSVLATY
+157 YSNVIALPSVLASY

-184 VGDAV
+184 VGQAI
-189 GTPWT
+189 GEAWS
-194 TWKVVPQIYGMPG
+194 TWKPVPQIYDMPG
-207 CYFTMIYVPAGKGF
+207 CYYTVVYVPEGTGF
-221 KWGTFE
+221 KWGAYE

-233 DRIRNWDDVAGAGV
+233 DRIRNWDDVAGADV
-247 SAADDGNILFENG
+247 SASSDGNIVFANG
-260 GWYVLFFE
+260 GWYTLFFE

-275 VQYDLHIYPGAAY
+275 VQYDLHILPAEVY
-288 VTGAG
+288 VIGNSMG
-293 CYTGDWLDADPTW
+293 GNWNVADPTLAL
-306 QLVAPADQ
+306 QAPADQ
-314 TGEWASPAFIG
+314 TGDWVSPAFTG
-325 SGELRAYIKV
+325 SGELRAYVNV

-345 TFHNGEIFWRNVD
+345 TLHNGEVYWRDVNIID
-358 IPNSWAETMGSDYSV
+358 SWSELGSDYAV
-373 QVTPGQA
+373 QVSPGQC
-380 LFVNFDTNT
+380 LYVNFDSNT

>member
-10 WLFALLAVVTL
+10 WLLALLAVVTL

-45 TLNTP
+45 PLNVP
-50 ANAQNNTYDLA
+50 ANAENNTYDLA
-61 NAKSVELT
+61 NATSLELT

-90 TEDFASSKELAT
+90 TEDFASFKELAT
-102 SYPKARMAVD
+102 SYTTAKMAVD

-157 YSNVITLPSVLATY
+157 YSNVITLPSVLASY

-184 VGDAV
+184 VGQAI
-189 GTPWT
+189 GEAWS
-194 TWKVVPQIYGMPG
+194 TWKPVPQIYDMPG
-207 CYFTMIYVPAGKGF
+207 CYYTVVYVPEGTGF
-221 KWGTFE
+221 KWGAYE

-233 DRIRNWDDVAGAGV
+233 DRIRNWDDVAGADV
-247 SAADDGNILFENG
+247 SASSDGNIVFANG
-260 GWYVLFFE
+260 GWYTLFFE

-275 VQYDLHIYPGAAY
+275 VQYDLHILPAEVY
-288 VTGAG
+288 VIGNSMG
-293 CYTGDWLDADPTW
+293 GNWNVADPTLAL
-306 QLVAPADQ
+306 QAPADQ
-314 TGEWASPAFIG
+314 TGDWVSPAFTG
-325 SGELRAYIKV
+325 SGELRAYVNV

-345 TFHNGEIFWRNVD
+345 TLHNGEVYWRDVNIID
-358 IPNSWAETMGSDYSV
+358 SWSELGSDYAV
-373 QVTPGQA
+373 QVSPGQC
-380 LFVNFDTNT
+380 LYVNFDSNT

>member
-10 WLFALLAVVTL
+10 WLLALLAVVTL

-45 TLNTP
+45 PLNVP
-50 ANAQNNTYDLA
+50 ANAENNTYDLA
-61 NAKSVELT
+61 NATSLELT

-90 TEDFASSKELAT
+90 TEDFASFRELAT
-102 SYPKARMAVD
+102 SYTTAKMAVD

-132 YPATPRPLYIK
+132 YPATPRALYIK

-157 YSNVITLPSVLATY
+157 YSNVITLPSVLASY

-184 VGDAV
+184 VGQAI
-189 GTPWT
+189 GEAWS
-194 TWKVVPQIYGMPG
+194 TWKPVPQIYDMPG
-207 CYFTMIYVPAGKGF
+207 CYYTVVYVPEGTGF
-221 KWGTFE
+221 KWGAYE

-233 DRIRNWDDVAGAGV
+233 DRIRNWDDVAGADV
-247 SAADDGNILFENG
+247 SASSDGNIVFANG
-260 GWYVLFFE
+260 GWYTLFFE

-275 VQYDLHIYPGAAY
+275 VQYDLHILPAEVY
-288 VTGAG
+288 VIGNSMG
-293 CYTGDWLDADPTW
+293 GNWNVADPTLAL
-306 QLVAPADQ
+306 QAPADQ
-314 TGEWASPAFIG
+314 TGDWVSPAFTG
-325 SGELRAYIKV
+325 SGELRAYVNV

-345 TFHNGEIFWRNVD
+345 TLHNGEVYWRDVNIID
-358 IPNSWAETMGSDYSV
+358 SWSELGSDYAV
-373 QVTPGQA
+373 QVSPGQC
-380 LFVNFDTNT
+380 LYVNFDSNT

>member
-10 WLFALLAVVTL
+10 WLFALLAMVTL

-102 SYPKARMAVD
+102 SYPTARMAVD

-157 YSNVITLPSVLATY
+157 YSNVITLPSVLASY

-184 VGDAV
+184 VGQAI
-189 GTPWT
+189 GEAWS
-194 TWKVVPQIYGMPG
+194 TWKPVPQIYDMPG
-207 CYFTMIYVPAGKGF
+207 CYYTVVYVPEGTGF
-221 KWGTFE
+221 KWGAYE

-233 DRIRNWDDVAGAGV
+233 DRIRNWDDVAGADV
-247 SAADDGNILFENG
+247 SASSDGNIVFANG
-260 GWYVLFFE
+260 GWYTLFFE

-275 VQYDLHIYPGAAY
+275 VQYDLHILPAEVY
-288 VTGAG
+288 VIGNSMG
-293 CYTGDWLDADPTW
+293 GNWNVADPTLAL
-306 QLVAPADQ
+306 QAPADQ
-314 TGEWASPAFIG
+314 TGDWVSPAFTG
-325 SGELRAYIKV
+325 SGELRAYVNV

-345 TFHNGEIFWRNVD
+345 TLHNGEVYWRDVNIID
-358 IPNSWAETMGSDYSV
+358 SWSELGSDYAV
-373 QVTPGQA
+373 QVSPGQC
-380 LFVNFDTNT
+380 LYVNFDSNT

>member
-10 WLFALLAVVTL
+10 WLLALLAVVTL

-45 TLNTP
+45 PLNVP
-50 ANAQNNTYDLA
+50 ANAENNTYDLA
-61 NAKSVELT
+61 NATSLELT

-90 TEDFASSKELAT
+90 TEDFASYKELAT
-102 SYPKARMAVD
+102 SYTTAKMAVD

-157 YSNVITLPSVLATY
+157 YSNVITLPSVLASY

-184 VGDAV
+184 VGQAI
-189 GTPWT
+189 GEAWS
-194 TWKVVPQIYGMPG
+194 TWKPVPQIYDMPG
-207 CYFTMIYVPAGKGF
+207 CYYTVVYVPEGTGF
-221 KWGTFE
+221 KWGAYE

-233 DRIRNWDDVAGAGV
+233 DRIRNWDDVAGADV
-247 SAADDGNILFENG
+247 SASSDGNIVFANG
-260 GWYVLFFE
+260 GWYTLFFE

-275 VQYDLHIYPGAAY
+275 VQYDLHILPAEVY
-288 VTGAG
+288 VIGNSMG
-293 CYTGDWLDADPTW
+293 GNWNVADPTLAL
-306 QLVAPADQ
+306 QAPADQ
-314 TGEWASPAFIG
+314 TGDWVSPAFTG
-325 SGELRAYIKV
+325 SGELRAYVNV

-345 TFHNGEIFWRNVD
+345 TLHNGEVYWRHVNIID
-358 IPNSWAETMGSDYSV
+358 SWSELGSDYAV
-373 QVTPGQA
+373 QVSPGQC
-380 LFVNFDTNT
+380 LYVNFDSNT

>member
-10 WLFALLAVVTL
+10 WLFALLAMVTL
-21 GFTACDTDT
+21 GFTACETDN

-90 TEDFASSKELAT
+90 TEDFASYKELAT
-102 SYPKARMAVD
+102 SYTKAKMAVN

-132 YPATPRPLYIK
+132 YPATPRALYIK

-184 VGDAV
+184 VGQAI
-189 GTPWT
+189 GEAWS
-194 TWKVVPQIYGMPG
+194 TWKPVPQIYDMPG
-207 CYFTMIYVPAGKGF
+207 CYYTVVYVPEGTGF
-221 KWGTFE
+221 KWGAYE

-233 DRIRNWDDVAGAGV
+233 DRIRNWDDVAGADV
-247 SAADDGNILFENG
+247 SASSDGNIVFANG
-260 GWYVLFFE
+260 GWYTLFFE

-275 VQYDLHIYPGAAY
+275 VQYDLHILPAEVY
-288 VTGAG
+288 VIGNSMG
-293 CYTGDWLDADPTW
+293 GNWNVADPTLAL
-306 QLVAPADQ
+306 QAPADQ
-314 TGEWASPAFIG
+314 TGDWVSPAFTG
-325 SGELRAYIKV
+325 SGELRAYVNV

-345 TFHNGEIFWRNVD
+345 TLHNGEVYWRDVNIID
-358 IPNSWAETMGSDYSV
+358 SWSELGSDYAV
-373 QVTPGQA
+373 QVSPGQC
-380 LFVNFDTNT
+380 LYVNFDSNT